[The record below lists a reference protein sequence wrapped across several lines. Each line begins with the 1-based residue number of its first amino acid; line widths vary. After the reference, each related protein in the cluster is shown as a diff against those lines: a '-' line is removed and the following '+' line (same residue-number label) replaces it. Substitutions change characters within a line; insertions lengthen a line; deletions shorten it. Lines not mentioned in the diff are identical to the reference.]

1 MLFGV
6 LSARGRS
13 RRNLASA
20 FIGEIVAAMDS
31 IEECAEIKR
40 LESARSGG
48 NESPIDFHDFH
59 LPRFAVYEANANQLG
74 LFNPPLPRELAYFY
88 TRLGALP
95 KRLREL
101 TSPASISE
109 EETRRNA
116 QDALNDVNRTMQLGE
131 DLLRSIKEFVS
142 NKRPDSISRA

>member
-6 LSARGRS
+6 LSAHGRS

-31 IEECAEIKR
+31 LEECAQIKQ
-40 LESARSGG
+40 LARTRTGG
-48 NESPIDFHDFH
+48 NEIPIDFHDFD
-59 LPRFAVYEANANQLG
+59 LPRFAVYEANASQLG

-95 KRLREL
+95 KRLRGL

-109 EETRRNA
+109 EEARRRT
-116 QDALNDVNRTMQLGE
+116 QDALDDVARTMQLGE

-142 NKRPDSISRA
+142 NKQPHSISRA